1 MNNLT
6 HSAEGTT
13 WSKKNHKYIRK
24 EGNRYIYEDSVTKTK
39 TARDILGDKGITR
52 AEKRPHNAGERYYS
66 YANSRERGT
75 IVNEGARSA
84 AGIENFHAKVNVRP
98 RKTARGVIEGPTA
111 KSKTAR
117 EILSDKGITRAEKR
131 HHNAGERYYNYDT
144 PSERGTIVNEGS
156 RSSKGIENFHA
167 KVNTKTKTSARDHL
181 NDYRYNQTIKD
192 NPQAR
197 NYENHNEALREKAM
211 VASKK
216 DQAYKA
222 YLDSQKSYRTSIAP
236 QIRGQINQKFQKK
249 VADRRE
255 LERQKA
261 EADRLE
267 KEQQLKSAS
276 LNRGM
281 SNARPVRDV
290 LSDRRQ
296 NRVAYVTNNDGSRR
310 RVTQYKYKP
319 GETRLVSSGRT
330 ARDRLS
336 DRGIRR
342 VSYNNTE
349 NGRQKT
355 VTTNDFKRKA
365 TDVTKNFGSK
375 DSRSAFKKKV
385 SDFGKKIGIGRDA
398 IYNYTQG
405 VKQASK
411 ERVKEQK
418 AALKEQK
425 RKEREADRQ
434 IPLSMRL
441 KRNSKRGKKALAK
454 YFPFLN

>member
-1 MNNLT
+1 MRNIQ

-24 EGNRYIYEDSVTKTK
+24 EGNKYIYEDSVTKTK
-39 TARDILGDKGITR
+39 TARDILSEKGISR
-52 AEKRPHNAGERYYS
+52 AEKRSNNQGQRYYN
-66 YANSRERGT
+66 YTNSREHGT
-75 IVNEGARSA
+75 IVNEGARSPQ
-84 AGIENFHAKVNVRP
+84 GIENFHAKVNVRP
-98 RKTARGVIEGPTA
+98 RITARQVLNGPTT
-111 KSKTAR
+111 KNKTAR
-117 EILSDKGITRAEKR
+117 EILSEKGITSAQKR
-131 HHNAGERYYNYDT
+131 SNNQGQRYYNYDNAK
-144 PSERGTIVNEGS
+144 ERGTIVNEGS
-156 RSSKGIENFHA
+156 RSSKGLENFHA
-167 KVNTKTKTSARDHL
+167 KVNVKQKTSARDHL
-181 NDYRYNQTIKD
+181 NNYRDNQNIKN
-192 NPQAR
+192 NPQTR
-197 NYENHNEALREKAM
+197 NYDNHNEALREKAM

-222 YLDSQKSYRTSIAP
+222 YLDSQKSYRTSTAP

-255 LERQKA
+255 AERLRK

-296 NRVAYVTNNDGSRR
+296 NRVSYVTDNDGSRR

-319 GETRLVSSGRT
+319 GETRLVSTGRT

-336 DRGIRR
+336 DRGVRR
-342 VSYNNTE
+342 VSYQDTE

-355 VTTNDFKRKA
+355 VTNNDFRRSI
-365 TDVTKNFGSK
+365 TDVRKNFGSK
-375 DSRSAFKKKV
+375 DSRSAFKRKV

-398 IYNYTQG
+398 IYNYKKKVVNDSKARVKAQ
-405 VKQASK
+405 KQAQ
-411 ERVKEQK
+411 KEQ
-418 AALKEQK
+418 
-425 RKEREADRQ
+425 RRREREADRQ
-434 IPLSMRL
+434 IPLNMRL
-441 KRNSKRGKKALAK
+441 KRNAKKGKKALAK
-454 YFPFLN
+454 YFSF